1 SGKRCL
7 LSAAYVD
14 SHKWEAREKE
24 DCHLADLASLMDKT
38 YERKLPVSSL
48 TISRFVDNISSR
60 EEIDHA
66 EYYLYKFRH
75 SPNCWYLRDWT
86 IHTWIRQ
93 CLKYGAQD
101 KALYTLVNKVQYGIF
116 PDNYTFNLLMD
127 HFIKEENYK
136 DALSVVFEIMM
147 QEAFEVPSTQLLS
160 LYVLYYCLAKK
171 TDFSWEEE
179 RNFGASLLL
188 PGLKQKNSVGLSSQ
202 LYGYALLGKV
212 ELQQGLRAVYHNMP
226 LLWQP
231 GYLNRALQVMEKV
244 ASSPEDGKL
253 CREALD
259 VLDRALKA
267 AVTAPAQGSSEDQPQ
282 EGEKT
287 QRSEELVEQLDVEE
301 TEQSKLPR
309 YLERFEALHSKL
321 QALGKVES
329 ESLLTLT
336 TQLVKEQLPTCEAED
351 IAAYEQKL
359 QQWHLDWVHLIQ
371 REKEQRERAKQAQE
385 ARRAAEASA

>member
-1 SGKRCL
+1 MAAPVVRRGILLARNVLLPQLSLAGKRYL

-14 SHKWEAREKE
+14 SRKWEAREKE

-75 SPNCWYLRDWT
+75 SPNCWYLRNWT

-127 HFIKEENYK
+127 HFIKKENYK

-160 LYVLYYCLAKK
+160 LYVLYQCLAKK

-226 LLWQP
+226 LLWRP
-231 GYLNRALQVMEKV
+231 GYLDRALQVMEKV

-253 CREALD
+253 CREALG

-267 AVTAPAQGSSEDQPQ
+267 VTAPAQESPEEQPQ
-282 EGEKT
+282 DGEESPA
-287 QRSEELVEQLDVEE
+287 SEELMEQLDVEE
-301 TEQSKLPR
+301 TERSKLPR
-309 YLERFEALHSKL
+309 YLERYEA
-321 QALGKVES
+321 ALRM
-329 ESLLTLT
+329 LL
-336 TQLVKEQLPTCEAED
+336 LV
-351 IAAYEQKL
+351 
-359 QQWHLDWVHLIQ
+359 W
-371 REKEQRERAKQAQE
+371 
-385 ARRAAEASA
+385 